1 MVHRIRLLA
10 GVCAALTALILV
22 SAASAKD
29 GDVLVRGTCTGP
41 SSAKL
46 KLSPE
51 DGRIEVEFEVDQNR
65 VGVRWQVV
73 LRNGNRDHLPRNG
86 CHHRPERLVRKAPRD
101 GRPAGHRRRDG
112 AGDEPERRGLPRP
125 RTFLAPRERR
135 RR

>member
-73 LRNGNRDHLPRNG
+73 LRNGNRTICRGTAVTN
-86 CHHRPERLVRKAPRD
+86 APS
-101 GRPAGHRRRDG
+101 GS
-112 AGDEPERRGLPRP
+112 
-125 RTFLAPRERR
+125 FERR
-135 RR
+135 RVTADRPGTDVVTARATSPSGDVCRARARF